1 VVVVPCLGAG
11 LPILS
16 GGGLKAYRS
25 QAHRGDIKLW
35 GVHSIALG
43 TLLLMF
49 TGYSHHAVSPADT
62 GSAPTPAATSST
74 ILQNEKLIQ
83 QIRQL
88 EISNEDASSSWRYFI
103 ALAPTLAALAAILTF
118 GLGWSTQR
126 SESRRQKEQE
136 LTQRNSESIR
146 EFDSR
151 FASVVTNLG
160 SDSISRQAIAASTLP
175 IFLTPRYRDFGSH
188 IIRVVSAN
196 LRLPRDKIV
205 LDLLID
211 VLGDAIRS
219 QYAATDQEDPDDRVI
234 LADTYVRGLDIT
246 GARMREKLVATR
258 ADLTQGQLDHSDL
271 WKAELREATLTRAS
285 LRNANLGQA
294 RLDRANVSYAVFHA
308 CRASSA
314 SLRGID
320 GRFALFQGA
329 HLQSAHLEGADLRG
343 ARFEGAD
350 LADCYFLR
358 AQLDAGALQSILSS
372 QRWRLA
378 HFDPDSRSQLLANAS
393 K

>member
-1 VVVVPCLGAG
+1 M
-11 LPILS
+11 I
-16 GGGLKAYRS
+16 
-25 QAHRGDIKLW
+25 
-35 GVHSIALG
+35 
-43 TLLLMF
+43 
-49 TGYSHHAVSPADT
+49 TGYSHHAVVQADV
-62 GSAPTPAATSST
+62 GSVPSPAATSST

-88 EISNEDASSSWRYFI
+88 EIANKDASSPWHYFI
-103 ALAPTLAALAAILTF
+103 ALAPTLAASAAILTF

-136 LTQRNSESIR
+136 LSQRESESIR

-160 SDSISRQAIAASTLP
+160 SNSISRQAIAASTLP
-175 IFLTPRYRDFGSH
+175 IFLSPRYRNFGSH

-196 LRLPRDKIV
+196 LRLSLDKIV
-205 LDLLID
+205 LDLLVD
-211 VLGDAIRS
+211 VLGAAIRF
-219 QYAATDQEDPDDRVI
+219 QYAGTDQEDSGDRVN
-234 LADTYVRGLDIT
+234 LTDTYVRGLNIT
-246 GARMREKLVATR
+246 GARMREKFVADR
-258 ADLTQGQLDHSDL
+258 ADLTQGQLDRSDL
-271 WKAELREATLTRAS
+271 WKAKLREATLTRAS
-285 LRNANLGQA
+285 LRHANLGQS
-294 RLDRANVSYAVFHA
+294 RLDRANVSYAIFHG
-308 CRASSA
+308 CLASSA

-329 HLQSAHLEGADLRG
+329 HLQSAHLEDADLRG

-350 LADCYFLR
+350 LADCYFVR

-378 HFDPDSRSQLLANAS
+378 HFDPDIRRQLLANAS
-393 K
+393 T